1 MKNLMVLRDLFKMLE
16 SFYFEFD
23 TLEIEDF
30 RSDGTLVPNKGVS
43 IFIYCTSP
51 ISSIFSIWYF
61 LEGFLPTMYPV
72 LMSISAFLAM
82 I

>member
-1 MKNLMVLRDLFKMLE
+1 MVLRDLFKMLE

-23 TLEIEDF
+23 TLETEDF

-43 IFIYCTSP
+43 TFIYCKSS
-51 ISSIFSIWYF
+51 ISSNFRIWHL

-72 LMSISAFLAM
+72 FMSISAFLAM